1 LQRLQFTSPDGVRLA
16 RELWEILRRKKGCTL
31 SRLYR
36 SAQDDALWLAYSEW
50 NSLGELAGA
59 RREAARSPLN
69 RRLHSMLASS
79 SERAYEPF
87 GPVRSTHGVNFASAP
102 VAMLINFLD
111 GMEEPETALAFLA
124 EAPGYISHILMHE
137 VGKAETLACLAHFDT
152 AQHAEQAAHTL
163 GEQSTLKDFKPVAE
177 LFSV

>member
-1 LQRLQFTSPDGVRLA
+1 
-16 RELWEILRRKKGCTL
+16 
-31 SRLYR
+31 
-36 SAQDDALWLAYSEW
+36 
-50 NSLGELAGA
+50 
-59 RREAARSPLN
+59 
-69 RRLHSMLASS
+69 
-79 SERAYEPF
+79 
-87 GPVRSTHGVNFASAP
+87 
-102 VAMLINFLD
+102 MLINFLD